1 MKNHLIKG
9 LIGLTKFF
17 PRPKR
22 SERRF
27 LVVSTTGL
35 GDTIWGVPALRA
47 LRQTYPEAYIGVL
60 TTQAGENLLQ
70 HCPYIDEF
78 FFMKNPWLLFKLRK
92 KKFSHVFLFHIS
104 QRVMIPLAF
113 FTGAPHLIGTK
124 GRNKDLDSILT
135 AALEDKP
142 IHEVDRRL
150 ALVAQA
156 GAYVS
161 NPSLELFLDEADI
174 SHATDFLIKHQIPA
188 HLPLVGMHPGA
199 QNLFKQWPPELFIR
213 VGNAL
218 ADHLGCQIL
227 VTGKGSEKPLV
238 DHIAKNIRG
247 ALALTD
253 EISILHL
260 GALIKKM
267 DLMITNDTGPMH
279 LAAALQT
286 PTVALFGPTDPKL
299 CGPYRTKRAI
309 VLAHPPTCQPCLKK
323 KCLEPFCML
332 QISPQQVYSAALELF
347 YRGKS

>member
-1 MKNHLIKG
+1 MKNSLIKG
-9 LIGLTKFF
+9 LIRCAKLF
-17 PRPKR
+17 PRPQRTEK
-22 SERRF
+22 RF

-47 LRQTYPEAYIGVL
+47 LRQTYPDAYIGVL
-60 TTQAGENLLQ
+60 TTPAGENLLQ

-78 FFMKNPWLLFKLRK
+78 FLMKDPLLLFKLRK

-104 QRVMIPLAF
+104 QRIMIPLAF

-135 AALEDKP
+135 DALEAKP

-150 ALVAQA
+150 ELVAQA

-161 NPSLELFLDEADI
+161 NPSLELFLEEADHC
-174 SHATDFLIKHQIPA
+174 HATDFLIKHQVPA
-188 HLPLVGMHPGA
+188 HLPLVGLHPGA
-199 QNLFKQWPPELFIR
+199 QNLFKQWPPELFIKL
-213 VGNAL
+213 GNAL
-218 ADHLGCQIL
+218 ADHLGCQII
-227 VTGKGSEKPLV
+227 VTGKGAEKPLV
-238 DHIAKNIRG
+238 EQIAKGIRG
-247 ALALTD
+247 AIALTD
-253 EISILHL
+253 ELSILHL

-267 DLMITNDTGPMH
+267 NLLISNDTGPMH

-299 CGPYRTKRAI
+299 CGPYRNRRAI
-309 VLAHPPTCQPCLKK
+309 VLSHPATCQPCLKK

-332 QISPQQVYSAALELF
+332 QIAPQQVYAAALDLF
-347 YRGKS
+347 YKGNG